1 MSKFG
6 NDDFLAKFGDR
17 VEKVGRDGVMGLMKS
32 TGNPINLNRQ
42 NIYTN
47 QNNFNIYK
55 GRNDLREIHK
65 NILED
70 NYNSY
75 SPRNKNNIYINKFPA
90 SSKEIRN
97 IKHYSFLNNDNT
109 EILSKRA
116 SMPTLN
122 DNIMKDINYRQRNS
136 LLRSMK
142 VATNSND
149 LFNQNN
155 EDFIPRNQIRKN
167 SVNYRYN
174 GGLNNLLEQ
183 KTTFSLPPRNIYTVA
198 NNCQNTVDHGY
209 TPYTLKDYKKI
220 SNEVKLGKLGPNIG
234 TEDWVKKRNRMKK
247 MSEYGNKVIYEGT
260 GCKNKVSES
269 AEERHRRLQEIK
281 ALNGKWNIIN
291 EYSKGLMINKDKN
304 NNEQFKRN
312 VNDKLLE
319 EERLIDKQ
327 FELDMRDNEEE
338 ERMLQQQNNILYQ
351 QRLNKMK
358 NLLFK

>member
-122 DNIMKDINYRQRNS
+122 DNIMKDMNYSQRNS
-136 LLRSMK
+136 LLR
-142 VATNSND
+142 
-149 LFNQNN
+149 L
-155 EDFIPRNQIRKN
+155 I
-167 SVNYRYN
+167 
-174 GGLNNLLEQ
+174 
-183 KTTFSLPPRNIYTVA
+183 
-198 NNCQNTVDHGY
+198 
-209 TPYTLKDYKKI
+209 
-220 SNEVKLGKLGPNIG
+220 
-234 TEDWVKKRNRMKK
+234 
-247 MSEYGNKVIYEGT
+247 
-260 GCKNKVSES
+260 KNK
-269 AEERHRRLQEIK
+269 
-281 ALNGKWNIIN
+281 NN
-291 EYSKGLMINKDKN
+291 SKD
-304 NNEQFKRN
+304 
-312 VNDKLLE
+312 
-319 EERLIDKQ
+319 
-327 FELDMRDNEEE
+327 
-338 ERMLQQQNNILYQ
+338 
-351 QRLNKMK
+351 
-358 NLLFK
+358 

>member
-1 MSKFG
+1 
-6 NDDFLAKFGDR
+6 
-17 VEKVGRDGVMGLMKS
+17 
-32 TGNPINLNRQ
+32 
-42 NIYTN
+42 
-47 QNNFNIYK
+47 
-55 GRNDLREIHK
+55 
-65 NILED
+65 
-70 NYNSY
+70 
-75 SPRNKNNIYINKFPA
+75 
-90 SSKEIRN
+90 
-97 IKHYSFLNNDNT
+97 
-109 EILSKRA
+109 
-116 SMPTLN
+116 
-122 DNIMKDINYRQRNS
+122 MKDINYRQRNS

-149 LFNQNN
+149 LFNQNDEN
-155 EDFIPRNQIRKN
+155 FIPRNQIRKN

-198 NNCQNTVDHGY
+198 NNRQNIVDHGY

-327 FELDMRDNEEE
+327 FELDIRDNEEE